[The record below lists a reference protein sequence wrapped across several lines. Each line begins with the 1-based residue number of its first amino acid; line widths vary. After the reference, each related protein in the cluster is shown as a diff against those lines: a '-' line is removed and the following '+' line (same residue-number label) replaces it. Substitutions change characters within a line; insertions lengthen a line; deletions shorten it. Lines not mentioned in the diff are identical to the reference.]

1 MGNLNDNIKNNN
13 DEKENDNVKNIKNN
27 NDDTNNNLRRVH
39 RIFQITRVI
48 GVIILSETCIS
59 NTNNNNNHDNNN
71 NQFHNNNNDHDNN
84 NNLRRVVVRVFITI
98 TVSVGL
104 LTEAGAIIHKN
115 DHKCC

>member
-39 RIFQITRVI
+39 RIFQITGVI
-48 GVIILSETCIS
+48 GVIILSETCIPNPN
-59 NTNNNNNHDNNN
+59 NT
-71 NQFHNNNNDHDNN
+71 N
-84 NNLRRVVVRVFITI
+84 NNLRRVVIRVFITI

-115 DHKCC
+115 DHKCCLL